1 MIISRSPIT
10 LTEQQ
15 KKLIRSGWGDK
26 TADEVIVEKM
36 LYESDSEEV
45 EGYLAYPKV
54 IDDKLPLI
62 IWNRGGNLKEGAI
75 DEFLASGMYGEIAS
89 WGYVVMASQYRKN
102 EEFGGSDVN
111 DILNLIPLA
120 ENLPFCNT
128 DLIGME
134 GWSRGGLMAY
144 KVLSLTERI
153 KCAVIVSGL
162 ANLLRWKK
170 DRSKL
175 SLIYPHIFDESKES
189 ETDEQLS
196 ARSAVMFADKISSKT
211 AVLLIHGTD
220 DTIVPHSDSVE
231 MKELLTGS
239 DRIVELQL
247 INEGDHYLR
256 KFRKEVS
263 VLRRN
268 WFDKFLEN

>member
-1 MIISRSPIT
+1 MIISRSPIA
-10 LTEQQ
+10 LSEQQ
-15 KKLIRSGWGDK
+15 KKLIRSGWNEK
-26 TADEVIVEKM
+26 VADEVIVERM
-36 LYESDSEEV
+36 RYDSDEEEV

-89 WGYVVMASQYRKN
+89 WGYVVLASQYRKN

-120 ENLPFCNT
+120 EDLPFCNSA
-128 DLIGME
+128 LIGME
-134 GWSRGGLMAY
+134 GWSRGGMMAY
-144 KVLSLTERI
+144 RVLSMTDRI
-153 KCAVIVSGL
+153 KCAVIISGL
-162 ANLLRWKK
+162 ANLQRWIK

-175 SLIYPHIFDESKES
+175 SHIYPHIFDVTNEP
-189 ETDEQLS
+189 ETDEQLR
-196 ARSAVMFADKISSKT
+196 ARSAVMFTDRISSKT
-211 AVLLIHGTD
+211 AILLIHGTD
-220 DTIVPHSDSVE
+220 DSIVPHSDSVE
-231 MKELLTGS
+231 MKELLSGL

-263 VLRRN
+263 LLRRN
-268 WFDKFLEN
+268 WFDKFLKK

>member
-1 MIISRSPIT
+1 MIISRSPIA
-10 LTEQQ
+10 LTEQH

-36 LYESDSEEV
+36 LYDSDGEEV

-89 WGYVVMASQYRKN
+89 WGYVVLASQYRKN

-120 ENLPFCNT
+120 EDLPFCNSA
-128 DLIGME
+128 LIGME
-134 GWSRGGLMAY
+134 GWSRGGMMAY
-144 KVLSLTERI
+144 RVLTLTDRI

-162 ANLLRWKK
+162 ANLQRWKK

-175 SLIYPHIFDESKES
+175 SHIYPHIFDVMNEP
-189 ETDEQLS
+189 ETVVQLK
-196 ARSAVMFADKISSKT
+196 ARSAVMFADRISSKT
-211 AVLLIHGTD
+211 AMLLIHGTE

-231 MKELLTGS
+231 MKELLSGL

-247 INEGDHYLR
+247 IKDGDHYLR

-268 WFDKFLEN
+268 WFDKFLKK